1 MKKIHKYKIWFF
13 EKKKTT
19 KMIEKEKKKII
30 KLKKIENRINR
41 KQKEE
46 GEWEVSSSC

>member
-1 MKKIHKYKIWFF
+1 
-13 EKKKTT
+13 
-19 KMIEKEKKKII
+19 MIEKVMEEII

-46 GEWEVSSSC
+46 GEWEVSSSCWDLLSVRKTR